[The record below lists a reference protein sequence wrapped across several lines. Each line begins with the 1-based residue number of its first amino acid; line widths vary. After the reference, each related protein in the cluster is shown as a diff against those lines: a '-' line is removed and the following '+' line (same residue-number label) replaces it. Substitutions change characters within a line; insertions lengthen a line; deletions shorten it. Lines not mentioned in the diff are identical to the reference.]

1 MNGVLAFI
9 VALLLYPGVVAG
21 LAAAWILT
29 WTRDVTRAAL
39 ASGARPHPL
48 AALFEIRAAFG
59 RDILSPSRVH
69 SAVLG
74 VVPAVAAAAAI
85 AALVLLP
92 APGNPLVGALGLS
105 GDLAAEGALLLI
117 VPFARLLIGW
127 ATPSPYTRLA
137 ADRGARLLAGAV
149 VPMALT
155 VAAIAQQAGALRIT
169 SVDALSGRPM
179 TAVAL
184 TARVLAA
191 CAFACCLPV
200 IARATALREA
210 DRDPELA
217 ASELT
222 ELSGRDLGIFRL
234 AEALQLAAAC
244 AFFAAAFVLPV
255 LATSTSTMRAIAW
268 VAVPLLTAAG
278 LGGWEGA
285 RRAPLAQAD
294 QPPLSWWLG
303 LPILLALAALVASAF
318 AARGA

>member
-9 VALLLYPGVVAG
+9 VALLLYPGIVAG
-21 LAAAWILT
+21 VAAAWILT
-29 WTRDVTRAAL
+29 WTRDVTRATL
-39 ASGARPHPL
+39 ASGSRPHPL

-74 VVPAVAAAAAI
+74 VVPAAAAAVAV

-92 APGNPLVGALGLS
+92 VPGNPLVGTLGLS
-105 GDLAAEGALLLI
+105 GDLAAEGALLLA

-137 ADRGARLLAGAV
+137 ADRGARMLAGAV
-149 VPMALT
+149 VPMTLA

-169 SVDALSGRPM
+169 VLDTLPGRPL

-184 TARVLAA
+184 AARVLAA

-217 ASELT
+217 AGELT
-222 ELSGRDLGIFRL
+222 ESSGRDLGIFRL
-234 AEALQLAAAC
+234 AEGLQLAAAC

-255 LATSTSTMRAIAW
+255 LANSPSSLRAVAW
-268 VAVPLLTAAG
+268 VAAPLLTAAG
-278 LGGWEGA
+278 IGGWEGV
-285 RRAPLAQAD
+285 RRAPRAQAD
-294 QPPLSWWLG
+294 QPPLSWWFG
-303 LPILLALAALVASAF
+303 LPILLALAALVAAAF